1 MAKVML
7 VEDDN
12 NLREIYEA
20 RLAAEG
26 YEIVSAQDGEEA
38 LALAVKERPDLIIA
52 DVMMPKVSGFDM
64 LDILRSTPETK
75 HTRIIMMTALSQ
87 AEDKTRAEK
96 LGADRYLVKSQVTL
110 EDVVKVAS
118 EILAEAGA
126 MPPAAETAAAAAT
139 PSVNLPAPVD
149 PSASSPSP
157 SATPAPEPSAP
168 PADTSTSTPSVPTTT
183 ANIPVATA
191 PTDDA
196 ATTATPPAPSDDAT
210 TTPTST
216 TTPPEEKAEDKTKE
230 TPATPATE
238 ASTPAAEE
246 EAVVSKQI
254 EDFIAGNP
262 TLTTSAETPKADQP
276 TSAPSAPEVSTAPEA
291 SSTDSKPAES
301 PTPEPAP
308 TEPSGLV
315 EEVITTPSVSPAPA
329 PEPAPTTPTKTTIPV
344 TMADETPEPAA
355 PAPAGN
361 DADQTMAKAMD
372 SLLGDKQPES
382 TTEPKST
389 EEPAAADAEDDGPK
403 AAPKRGGE
411 RVIAPL
417 SDPRDTGPDLSELLA
432 KEEANEGLAT
442 PTVNS
447 VIAPDGTVTSTNDVA
462 PKSAESFDASP
473 GSVVQAPGTQVQPP
487 SGENP
492 SDPNSIAL

>member
-149 PSASSPSP
+149 PSTSSPSP
-157 SATPAPEPSAP
+157 AATTASEPSVP
-168 PADTSTSTPSVPTTT
+168 PANTPKPTPSVPTTT

-196 ATTATPPAPSDDAT
+196 ATTATPPTPSDDAT

-216 TTPPEEKAEDKTKE
+216 ATPPEEKVEDKTKE

-276 TSAPSAPEVSTAPEA
+276 TSAPTAPEVS
-291 SSTDSKPAES
+291 S
-301 PTPEPAP
+301 PPEPAP
-308 TEPSGLV
+308 TEPSDLV
-315 EEVITTPSVSPAPA
+315 EEVITTPSVSPAPT

-344 TMADETPEPAA
+344 TMADETPAPEPAA

-382 TTEPKST
+382 TTEPKPT